1 LRRSVDPEDLV
12 QSTLREAWQRREK
25 QTFTDERGLRAWL
38 GVVLRHK
45 AVGVSRR
52 SREVEPTSDVL
63 AAAASAEST
72 PSSILSASERPA
84 EMRARMRMLDQRSQS
99 VLLLRF
105 VDGLAF
111 ARIGAQLG
119 ISDQNARAIFSR
131 AVRELQQASSARAAA
146 QPGA

>member
-72 PSSILSASERPA
+72 PSSILSASERPD

-119 ISDQNARAIFSR
+119 ISEQNARAIFSR

>member
-84 EMRARMRMLDQRSQS
+84 EMRARMRMLDQRSQG

-119 ISDQNARAIFSR
+119 ISEQNARAIFSR

>member
-1 LRRSVDPEDLV
+1 MRRSVDPEDLV

>member
-119 ISDQNARAIFSR
+119 ISEQNARAIFSR

>member
-1 LRRSVDPEDLV
+1 M
-12 QSTLREAWQRREK
+12 
-25 QTFTDERGLRAWL
+25 
-38 GVVLRHK
+38 
-45 AVGVSRR
+45 SRR

-72 PSSILSASERPA
+72 PSSILSASERPD

-119 ISDQNARAIFSR
+119 ISEQNARAIFSR

>member
-1 LRRSVDPEDLV
+1 MRRSVDPEDLV

-119 ISDQNARAIFSR
+119 ISEQNARAIFSR

>member
-1 LRRSVDPEDLV
+1 MRRSVDPEDLV

-72 PSSILSASERPA
+72 PSSILSASERPD

-119 ISDQNARAIFSR
+119 ISEQNARAIFSR